1 MTIFISNNQNNKPNK
16 SRKNQVNTVDDE
28 FGELSIKESF
38 SGVLYLGKDWE
49 SLISKHKLR
58 YDIWMFL
65 ILYNELNV
73 SQISKWVKQSKSTV
87 SRVLISMES
96 DRLLVSRRGVI
107 KNGEREK
114 IPPKYYRIS
123 ENFRKEEEIEK
134 TFMEIPS
141 DPQELD
147 DFLLAEIRNYRS
159 AIYNLTRLVNYLS
172 SSLNHLDDQLKLEHI
187 EKAKEIYKE
196 FLSGINEPEFNFVFL
211 DKKRFK
217 KFYDLRLEYVLNL
230 KKLVMEQDLDAESVF
245 VYFDSFLP
253 LRSLLKLN
261 KKEIK

>member
-1 MTIFISNNQNNKPNK
+1 MSNNQNNKPGKVIKTDN
-16 SRKNQVNTVDDE
+16 NQATE
-28 FGELSIKESF
+28 EAGALSIKQKF
-38 SGVLYLGKDWE
+38 SGDLYLGKDWE

-65 ILYNELNV
+65 NLYNELNV

-96 DRLLVSRRGVI
+96 DGLLVSRRGVI
-107 KNGEREK
+107 KKGEREK

-123 ENFRKEEEIEK
+123 ENFQNKGAIEK
-134 TFMEIPS
+134 TFMETPT
-141 DPQELD
+141 DPQDLN
-147 DFLLAEIRNYRS
+147 DFLLSEIRNHRS

-172 SSLNHLDDQLKLEHI
+172 SSLNHLDDQLKLEQI
-187 EKAKEIYKE
+187 EEANKIYKE

-211 DKKRFK
+211 DRERFK
-217 KFYDLRLEYVLNL
+217 EFYDLRLEYILNL
-230 KKLVMEQDLDAESVF
+230 KKLIMKQDLDAESVF

-253 LRSLLKLN
+253 LRSLLELN
-261 KKEIK
+261 KKESK

>member
-1 MTIFISNNQNNKPNK
+1 MSNNQNNKPDK
-16 SRKNQVNTVDDE
+16 IIKNNNNQADE
-28 FGELSIKESF
+28 KAGALSIKQKF
-38 SGVLYLGKDWE
+38 SGDLYLGKDWE

-65 ILYNELNV
+65 NLYNELNV

-96 DRLLVSRRGVI
+96 DGLLVSRRGVI
-107 KNGEREK
+107 KKGEREK

-123 ENFRKEEEIEK
+123 ENFQKEEEVEK

-141 DPQELD
+141 DPQELH
-147 DFLLAEIRNYRS
+147 DFLLSEIRNHRS

-172 SSLNHLDDQLKLEHI
+172 SSLNHLDDQLKLEQI
-187 EKAKEIYKE
+187 EKANKIYKE

-211 DKKRFK
+211 DKARFK

-230 KKLVMEQDLDAESVF
+230 KKLIMKRDLDAESVF

-253 LRSLLKLN
+253 LRSLLELN
-261 KKEIK
+261 KKENK

>member
-1 MTIFISNNQNNKPNK
+1 MSNNQNNKPNK
-16 SRKNQVNTVDDE
+16 SNKNNISNVDDE
-28 FGELSIKESF
+28 AGELSIKQKI
-38 SGVLYLGKDWE
+38 SGDLYLGKDWE

-65 ILYNELNV
+65 NLYNELNV

-96 DRLLVSRRGVI
+96 DGLLVSRRGVI
-107 KNGEREK
+107 KKGEREK

-123 ENFRKEEEIEK
+123 ENFQKEEEEK
-134 TFMEIPS
+134 MFMEIPS
-141 DPQELD
+141 DPQEVH
-147 DFLLAEIRNYRS
+147 DFLLSEIRSHRS
-159 AIYNLTRLVNYLS
+159 AMYNLTRLVNYLS
-172 SSLNHLDDQLKLEHI
+172 SALNHLDDQLISEHI

-211 DKKRFK
+211 DKMRFK
-217 KFYDLRLEYVLNL
+217 KFYDLRLEYILNL
-230 KKLVMEQDLDAESVF
+230 KKLIMEQNLDAESVF

-253 LRSLLKLN
+253 LKSLLELN

>member
-1 MTIFISNNQNNKPNK
+1 MSNNQNNKPNK
-16 SRKNQVNTVDDE
+16 SNKNSVSIVDDE
-28 FGELSIKESF
+28 AGELSIKQKF
-38 SGVLYLGKDWE
+38 SGDLYLGKDWE

-65 ILYNELNV
+65 NLYHELNV

-96 DRLLVSRRGVI
+96 DGLLVFRRGVI
-107 KNGEREK
+107 KKGEREK

-123 ENFRKEEEIEK
+123 ENFQKEEEEK

-141 DPQELD
+141 DPQEVH
-147 DFLLAEIRNYRS
+147 DFLLTEIRNHRS
-159 AIYNLTRLVNYLS
+159 AMYNLTRLVNYLS
-172 SSLNHLDDQLKLEHI
+172 SALNQLDDQLISEHI

-196 FLSGINEPEFNFVFL
+196 FLSGVNEPEFNFVFL
-211 DKKRFK
+211 DKMRFK
-217 KFYDLRLEYVLNL
+217 KFYDLRLEYILNL
-230 KKLVMEQDLDAESVF
+230 KKLIMEQDLDAESVF

-253 LRSLLKLN
+253 LKSLLELN

>member
-1 MTIFISNNQNNKPNK
+1 MSNNQNNKPDK
-16 SRKNQVNTVDDE
+16 SNRNLNNNVDDE
-28 FGELSIKESF
+28 AGELSIKQKI
-38 SGVLYLGKDWE
+38 SGDLYLGKDWE

-65 ILYNELNV
+65 NLYHELNV

-96 DRLLVSRRGVI
+96 DGLLVFRRGVI
-107 KNGEREK
+107 KKGEREK

-123 ENFRKEEEIEK
+123 ENFQKEEEEK

-141 DPQELD
+141 DPQEVH
-147 DFLLAEIRNYRS
+147 DFLLTEIRNHRS
-159 AIYNLTRLVNYLS
+159 AMYNLTRLVNYLS
-172 SSLNHLDDQLKLEHI
+172 SALNQLDDQLISEHI

-211 DKKRFK
+211 DKMRFK
-217 KFYDLRLEYVLNL
+217 KFYDLRLEYILNL
-230 KKLVMEQDLDAESVF
+230 KKLIMEQDLDAESVF

-253 LRSLLKLN
+253 LRPLLELN
-261 KKEIK
+261 KKKN